1 MRMKRF
7 APDVSS
13 IVGLAQRAFDQMEVH
28 GVLAV
33 PLRSWIIPALG
44 ALALLAAGTPA
55 RAQIGLPQTPTLPG
69 GLPGA
74 RLPDRLPVDPSDL
87 EGRLR
92 SEADRLLQAPGRF
105 RDLIR
110 RADGALEADKNG
122 WPVVRSELLAVD
134 PSAQGRREMAEAGF
148 SVVREERVA
157 GLDLTVLVL
166 APPPRTS
173 LRRALER
180 LRRMDPTGTYELN
193 HVYAPSG
200 EVGAAEAAE
209 AVSAPAGVARP
220 RQGGGRLGLID
231 TGLDRRHPAIAGA
244 SIRERG
250 FAGAVRSGAHG
261 TAVASLLVGRSGAFS
276 GAAPGAELWAADV
289 YGGSP
294 AGGSSTAVAQ
304 ALGWMAGNDVTVVNV
319 SLVGPRNALVEA
331 AIQRASARGVLI
343 VAAVGNDGPAA
354 PPLYPASFPEVVGVT
369 AVNARGRVLPEAGRG
384 PQVDFAA
391 PGAEMAAAGPGQGYV
406 SVRGSS
412 FAAPLVAGL
421 LVREGRVAALEAGA
435 QDLGARGRDP
445 VYGAGLVAADR
456 RIAPQTVGAR
466 GRLTR

>member
-1 MRMKRF
+1 MFRVPF
-7 APDVSS
+7 
-13 IVGLAQRAFDQMEVH
+13 RALMSLML
-28 GVLAV
+28 VLAV
-33 PLRSWIIPALG
+33 
-44 ALALLAAGTPA
+44 LAAGAVPA
-55 RAQIGLPQTPTLPG
+55 RAQIGLPGGVPAGGGLPQLPG
-69 GLPGA
+69 GLPGG
-74 RLPDRLPVDPSDL
+74 RLPDLPVDPSNLD
-87 EGRLR
+87 GRIR
-92 SEADRLLQAPGRF
+92 TETDRLLQAPGRF

-110 RADGALEADKNG
+110 RSDGALEADEHG
-122 WPVVRSELLAVD
+122 WPVVRAELLAVN
-134 PSAQGRREMAEAGF
+134 PSPEVRRVMQDAGF
-148 SVVREERVA
+148 GVVREERID

-166 APPPRTS
+166 SPPPRTS

-180 LRRMDPTGTYELN
+180 LRRLDPEGTYELN

-200 EVGAAEAAE
+200 EMTG
-209 AVSAPAGVARP
+209 AGVPPSSAGAVAGP
-220 RQGGGRLGLID
+220 RQGGVRLGLID
-231 TGLDRRHPAIAGA
+231 TGVDRRHPAVAGA
-244 SIRERG
+244 EIRERG
-250 FAGAVRSGAHG
+250 FAGEVRPGAHG

-289 YGGSP
+289 YGGAP

-304 ALGWMAGNDVTVVNV
+304 ALGWMVGNGVTVVNI

-331 AIQRASARGVLI
+331 AVRRASERGVLI

-354 PPLYPASFPEVVGVT
+354 PPLYPASYPDVVGVT
-369 AVNARGRVLPEAGRG
+369 AVNARGRALPEAGRG

-391 PGAEMAAAGPGQGYV
+391 PGADMAAAGPGQGYV

-421 LVREGRVAALEAGA
+421 LARERRVSALEGQA

-456 RIAPQTVGAR
+456 RTAPDAVGAR
-466 GRLTR
+466 GQLTR

>member
-1 MRMKRF
+1 MF
-7 APDVSS
+7 
-13 IVGLAQRAFDQMEVH
+13 
-28 GVLAV
+28 AV
-33 PLRSWIIPALG
+33 PLRQWIIPVLG
-44 ALALLAAGTPA
+44 AVALLASGGPV
-55 RAQIGLPQTPTLPG
+55 RAQIGLPGGLPQTPTLPG

-74 RLPDRLPVDPSDL
+74 RLPDRLPVDPSALD
-87 EGRLR
+87 GRVR
-92 SEADRLLQAPGRF
+92 READRLLQAPGRF

-110 RADGALEADKNG
+110 RSDGALEADENG

-134 PSAQGRREMAEAGF
+134 PSPEGRRAMADAGF
-148 SVVREERVA
+148 AVVREERVE
-157 GLDLTVLVL
+157 GLGLTVLVL
-166 APPPRTS
+166 APPPRTP
-173 LRRALER
+173 LRRALDR
-180 LRRMDPTGTYELN
+180 LRRLDPGGAYELN

-200 EVGAAEAAE
+200 EVGTAAAGTPPPASAA
-209 AVSAPAGVARP
+209 GI

-250 FAGAVRSGAHG
+250 FAGAPRPGAHG

-276 GAAPGAELWAADV
+276 GAAPGADLWAADI

-294 AGGSSTAVAQ
+294 AGGSSTAVAL
-304 ALGWMAGNDVTVVNV
+304 ALGWMAENDVAVVNI
-319 SLVGPRNALVEA
+319 SLVGPRNALVET
-331 AIQRASARGVLI
+331 AIRRASARGVLI

-354 PPLYPASFPEVVGVT
+354 PPLYPASYPEVVGVT

-391 PGAEMAAAGPGQGYV
+391 PGADMAAAGPGQGYV

-421 LVREGRVAALEAGA
+421 LAREGRVAALEARA
-435 QDLGARGRDP
+435 RDLGARGRDP

-456 RIAPQTVGAR
+456 RVAPDAVGAR